1 LYKEQKEEKMEKISI
16 QAEKREGRGKGA
28 ARSLRRAGKVPAT
41 LYRAGQAQSIQLLRK
56 ELSKLINSVAGEQ
69 VMVDLQFA
77 DGNKKLALLK
87 DYQVDPIRSE
97 LLHTDFFEV
106 SLTETVKI
114 TVHVATHGEPI
125 GVKRDAGLLQHPT
138 REILI
143 ECLPDKIPGKIDI
156 DISKLEIGQS
166 IHVSDLKLDEGIKIL
181 SDPHEVIV
189 NVVAQV
195 EEVAAPVEAV
205 VETAAAEPEVVK
217 KGKKEEEGAAAAEK
231 EKKGK

>member
-1 LYKEQKEEKMEKISI
+1 MERISI
-16 QAEKREGRGKGA
+16 QAEKREVRGKGA

-41 LYRAGQAQSIQLLRK
+41 LYRAGQAQSIQLSRK

-77 DGNKKLALLK
+77 DGDKKLALLK
-87 DYQVDPIRSE
+87 DFQVDPIRSE

-143 ECLPDKIPGKIDI
+143 ECLPDKIPGRIDI

-166 IHVSDLKLDEGIKIL
+166 IHVSDLKLEEGIKIL

-189 NVVAQV
+189 NVVAA
-195 EEVAAPVEAV
+195 VAEAVAPAAEV
-205 VETAAAEPEVVK
+205 VETAAPEPEVMK
-217 KGKKEEEGAAAAEK
+217 KGKKEEEGAAADK

>member
-1 LYKEQKEEKMEKISI
+1 MYKVQKEEKMEKISI
-16 QAEKREGRGKGA
+16 QAEKREGSGKGA

-41 LYRAGQAQSIQLLRK
+41 LYRAGQALSIQLSRK

-77 DGNKKLALLK
+77 DGDKKLALLK
-87 DYQVDPIRSE
+87 DFQVDPIRSE

-125 GVKRDAGLLQHPT
+125 GVKRDGGMLQHPT

-143 ECLPDKIPGKIDI
+143 ECLPDKIPGKIDL

-166 IHVSDLKLDEGIKIL
+166 IHVSDLKLEEGIKIL

-189 NVVAQV
+189 NVVAAV
-195 EEVAAPVEAV
+195 EEAAAPAAEAVEAV
-205 VETAAAEPEVVK
+205 AAEPEVVK
-217 KGKKEEEGAAAAEK
+217 KGKKEEEGAAPDK

>member
-1 LYKEQKEEKMEKISI
+1 
-16 QAEKREGRGKGA
+16 
-28 ARSLRRAGKVPAT
+28 
-41 LYRAGQAQSIQLLRK
+41 
-56 ELSKLINSVAGEQ
+56 
-69 VMVDLQFA
+69 MVDLQFA
-77 DGNKKLALLK
+77 DGDKKLALLK
-87 DYQVDPIRSE
+87 DFQVDPIRSE

-114 TVHVATHGEPI
+114 TVHIATHGEPV
-125 GVKRDAGLLQHPT
+125 GVKRDAGLLQYPT

-166 IHVSDLKLDEGIKIL
+166 IHVSDLKLEEGIKIL

-189 NVVAQV
+189 NVVAA
-195 EEVAAPVEAV
+195 VAEAVAPAAEV
-205 VETAAAEPEVVK
+205 VETAAPEPEVMK
-217 KGKKEEEGAAAAEK
+217 KGKKEEEGAAADK

>member
-1 LYKEQKEEKMEKISI
+1 MEKISI

-41 LYRAGQAQSIQLLRK
+41 LYRAGQAQSIQLSRK

-77 DGNKKLALLK
+77 DGDKKLALLK
-87 DYQVDPIRSE
+87 DFQVDPIGSE

-114 TVHVATHGEPI
+114 TVHVATHGEPV

-166 IHVSDLKLDEGIKIL
+166 VHVSDLKLEEGIKIL
-181 SDPHEVIV
+181 TDPHEVIV
-189 NVVAQV
+189 NIVAPVV
-195 EEVAAPVEAV
+195 EVAAPAEEV
-205 VETAAAEPEVVK
+205 VVTAAAEPELIK
-217 KGKKEEEGAAAAEK
+217 KGKKEEEGAAPDK

>member
-1 LYKEQKEEKMEKISI
+1 LYKVKKEDTMERISI
-16 QAEKREGRGKGA
+16 QAEKREVRGKGA

-41 LYRAGQAQSIQLLRK
+41 LYRAGRAQSIQLSRK

-77 DGNKKLALLK
+77 DGDKKLALLK
-87 DYQVDPIRSE
+87 DFQVDPIRSE

-114 TVHVATHGEPI
+114 TVHVATHGEPV
-125 GVKRDAGLLQHPT
+125 GVKRDAGLLQYPT

-166 IHVSDLKLDEGIKIL
+166 IHVSDLKLEEGIKIL

-189 NVVAQV
+189 NVVAA
-195 EEVAAPVEAV
+195 VAEAVAPAAEV
-205 VETAAAEPEVVK
+205 VETAAPEPEVMK
-217 KGKKEEEGAAAAEK
+217 KGKKEEEGAAADK

>member
-1 LYKEQKEEKMEKISI
+1 MEKVSI
-16 QAEKREGRGKGA
+16 QAEYREGRGKGA
-28 ARSLRRAGKVPAT
+28 ARSLRRDGKVPAT
-41 LYRAGQAQSIQLLRK
+41 LYREGKAQSIQLSRK

-87 DYQVDPIRSE
+87 DFQVDPIRSE

-114 TVHVATHGEPI
+114 TVHIATHGEPI

-156 DISKLEIGQS
+156 DISKLEIGQAL
-166 IHVSDLKLDEGIKIL
+166 HVSDLKLEEGIKIL
-181 SDPHEVIV
+181 TDPHEVIV
-189 NVVAQV
+189 NVVAQA
-195 EEVAAPVEAV
+195 EEAAAAPAAEV
-205 VETAAAEPEVVK
+205 VETAAAEPEVIK
-217 KGKKEEEGAAAAEK
+217 KGKKEEEAAAAEK

>member
-1 LYKEQKEEKMEKISI
+1 MEKISI

-41 LYRAGQAQSIQLLRK
+41 LYRAGQAQSIQLSRK

-69 VMVDLQFA
+69 VMVDLQFG
-77 DGNKKLALLK
+77 DGDKKLALLK
-87 DYQVDPIRSE
+87 DFQVDPIRSE

-125 GVKRDAGLLQHPT
+125 GVKRDGGMLQHPT

-143 ECLPDKIPGKIDI
+143 ECLPDKIPGKIDL

-166 IHVSDLKLDEGIKIL
+166 VHVSDLKLEEGIKIL
-181 SDPHEVIV
+181 TDPHEVIV
-189 NVVAQV
+189 NIVAPVV
-195 EEVAAPVEAV
+195 EVAAPAEEV
-205 VETAAAEPEVVK
+205 VVTAAAEPELIK
-217 KGKKEEEGAAAAEK
+217 KGKKEEEGAAPDK

>member
-1 LYKEQKEEKMEKISI
+1 MEKISI

-41 LYRAGQAQSIQLLRK
+41 LYRAGQAQSIQLSRK

-77 DGNKKLALLK
+77 DGDKKLALLK
-87 DYQVDPIRSE
+87 DFQVDPIGSE

-114 TVHVATHGEPI
+114 TVHVATHGEPV

-166 IHVSDLKLDEGIKIL
+166 VHVSDLKLEEGIKIL
-181 SDPHEVIV
+181 TDPHEVIV
-189 NVVAQV
+189 NIVAPVV
-195 EEVAAPVEAV
+195 EVAAPAEEV
-205 VETAAAEPEVVK
+205 VVTAAAEPELIK
-217 KGKKEEEGAAAAEK
+217 KGKKEEEGAVPDK